1 MTLEQMQQRIDA
13 LEREVKTLKG
23 EIQHTLVE
31 IQKNL
36 PERNTTAARWQ
47 KKAWLLAIVNMF
59 IAIVLFSNIYLYLPG
74 SLPWTMDPTIA
85 VFLRAFW
92 IALAFVWLVLQLYP
106 LALLLEQQDPEWQEL
121 AWRNA
126 AGFFRNRP
134 DVLVLLTVVVLL
146 VALVNT
152 VIPAAWL
159 VIALMLLL
167 VAGSAAVRYMLS
179 RSR

>member
-1 MTLEQMQQRIDA
+1 MNPEQMQQRIEA
-13 LEREVKTLKG
+13 LEREMKTLKG
-23 EIQHTLVE
+23 DIQHTLVE

-36 PERNTTAARWQ
+36 PERNNTAARWQ
-47 KKAWLLAIVNMF
+47 KKAWVLAIVNMF

-92 IALAFVWLVLQLYP
+92 TALAFVWLVLQLYP

-126 AGFFRNRP
+126 VGFFRNRP
-134 DVLVLLTVVVLL
+134 DMLILLTVVVLL
-146 VALVNT
+146 VAIINSV
-152 VIPAAWL
+152 VPAAWL
-159 VIALMLLL
+159 LVALLL
-167 VAGSAAVRYMLS
+167 ILIVGGAAVRYMLG
-179 RSR
+179 RPH